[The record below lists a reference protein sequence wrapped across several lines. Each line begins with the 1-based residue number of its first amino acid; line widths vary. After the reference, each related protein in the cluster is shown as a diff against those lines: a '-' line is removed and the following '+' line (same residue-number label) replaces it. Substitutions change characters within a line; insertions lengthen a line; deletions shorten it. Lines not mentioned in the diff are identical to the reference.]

1 MTVRGKSVEVNI
13 YVDTTIKAPNRGPGK
28 SIYLIE
34 CPAHPDNVVKGF
46 SKLQDTTEDALT
58 LLTIIKALQRF
69 TKKATISI
77 FTKCNGVYHTIDTG
91 RCFKYKEDDWKN
103 AKGQQIKNAELWD
116 ILLEILAKHEWSIT
130 QADHSFMEYMRSE
143 LKRWQ

>member
-1 MTVRGKSVEVNI
+1 MEVNI
-13 YVDTTIKAPNRGPGK
+13 YVDTTIKAPSRGPGK

-34 CPAHPDNVVKGF
+34 CPKHPDNVVKGF

-77 FTKCNGVYHTIDTG
+77 FTKCNGVYHAINTG
-91 RCFKYKEDDWKN
+91 RCFTYKEDDWKN

-116 ILLEILAKHEWSIT
+116 LLIENLARHEWSIT
-130 QADHSFMEYMRSE
+130 QADHSFMEYMRTE

>member
-1 MTVRGKSVEVNI
+1 MEVNI
-13 YVDTTIKAPNRGPGK
+13 YVDTTIKAPSRGPGK

-46 SKLQDTTEDALT
+46 SKFQDTTEDALT

-69 TKKATISI
+69 TKKAKISI
-77 FTKCNGVYHTIDTG
+77 FTKCNGVYHAIDTG

-116 ILLEILAKHEWSIT
+116 LLIENLTGHEWTIT
-130 QADHSFMEYMRSE
+130 QADHSFMEYMRTE